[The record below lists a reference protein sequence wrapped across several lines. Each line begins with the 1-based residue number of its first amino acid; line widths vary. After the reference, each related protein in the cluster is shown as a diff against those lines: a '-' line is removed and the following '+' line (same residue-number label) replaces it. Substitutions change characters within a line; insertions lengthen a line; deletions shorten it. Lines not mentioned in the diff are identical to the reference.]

1 MKQPKRDNARAAVL
15 STDAPT
21 LREYQADLTRV
32 LGPVV
37 GGAELTAALGFR
49 TQGAF
54 RKARERGCL
63 PVKTFIVEGR
73 RGRFAATADIAAWL
87 WAQRQGASE

>member
-1 MKQPKRDNARAAVL
+1 MHAGKRELAGSIRASADDK
-15 STDAPT
+15 S

-37 GGAELTAALGFR
+37 GGLGLR
-49 TQGAF
+49 TQTAF
-54 RKARERGCL
+54 RKAHVGGRL
-63 PVKTFIVEGR
+63 PHTFVIPGR

-87 WAQRQGASE
+87 WAQRHQP